1 MKIGLDGNEA
11 NIENRVG
18 SGKYAFELIKQ
29 FANLAKYSSSERS
42 ESRSSNKKNSRQART
57 ITNFVIYLKQ
67 KPLGDLPDESAN
79 FKYKVF
85 GPKFLWTQ
93 FALPI
98 HLTFGRRPDIFFSMS
113 HYGPR
118 FSPVPYVVTIFDLS
132 YIHYPGLFNKRDLY
146 QLTNWT
152 KYSIKSAKH
161 LFTIS
166 KSTKDDIVKNY
177 GIDPTKITV
186 TYIGYD
192 KNLFKPQ

>member
-1 MKIGLDGNEA
+1 MLF
-11 NIENRVG
+11 R
-18 SGKYAFELIKQ
+18 SLIWQ

-67 KPLGDLPDESAN
+67 KPLGDLPGESAN

-93 FALPI
+93 FALPLR
-98 HLTFGRRPDIFFSMS
+98 LTFGKRPDLFFSMS

-132 YIHYPGLFNKRDLY
+132 YLHY
-146 QLTNWT
+146 
-152 KYSIKSAKH
+152 S
-161 LFTIS
+161 
-166 KSTKDDIVKNY
+166 
-177 GIDPTKITV
+177 
-186 TYIGYD
+186 
-192 KNLFKPQ
+192 